1 MNPGNMQN
9 YIGVHRVHREERKR
23 MKFPSDRGLSNPTKE
38 FSQVHQMTVQRKYK
52 VRNEGDVLADVRA
65 QKAAMTLRQVAAFYG
80 RPITYGDVWR
90 ILQGIFPKGAGK
102 RAALRLAPVCPA
114 CTQRLPRTEHVTPPW
129 LDEAVGNL
137 ERLLEE
143 KVDNELETNTSTCTC
158 KRIGDEGD
166 RGDQ

>member
-1 MNPGNMQN
+1 
-9 YIGVHRVHREERKR
+9 
-23 MKFPSDRGLSNPTKE
+23 MKGLCKNGYLRIEAKE
-38 FSQVHQMTVQRKYK
+38 VSQVLQMTVQRKYK
-52 VRNEGDVLADVRA
+52 ARNEDDVLADVQA
-65 QKAAMTLRQVAAFYG
+65 QKAAMTLRQIAAFYG
-80 RPITYGDVWR
+80 RPITYGDVGR
-90 ILQGIFPKGAGK
+90 ILHGIFPKGAGK